1 MNEGASSFGII
12 VFVII
17 GICFTLSTKTLM
29 FILLYILLPIVGLI
43 VITGLVV
50 MLIQGLKNKNKKALE
65 DNKDN
70 K

>member
-1 MNEGASSFGII
+1 MNKGASIFGII